1 MTSVLLAS
9 LLSIMVASQNSAR
22 PSRPSF
28 DCSDAKSPD
37 EATICSHDKLAR
49 LDGEIA
55 VAAKGAGGYRTG
67 HDGSNDLDYLK
78 ERRNCGSD
86 AACILDV
93 QAREVSI
100 LNSDRMLIPMPK
112 WIGSYRLSLL
122 RGDRT
127 KFVASLPKAIG
138 ACTRTKIVGITSRSG
153 DPTKLPEKDVNFR
166 MSVEYDDNGF
176 QISFGYV
183 ADLAAS
189 FPGDDVVLCLDAVPQ
204 YCLWNEHVKIFS
216 ATNIRTKGS
225 WIMPDPNAQQICETG
240 AYPHAGYSDR

>member
-9 LLSIMVASQNSAR
+9 LLSIMVPSQNSVR
-22 PSRPSF
+22 PPRPSF

-55 VAAKGAGGYRTG
+55 VAAKGAGGYRRG

-100 LNSDRMLIPMPK
+100 LASDRMLIPMPK
-112 WIGSYRLSLL
+112 WIGSYRQGRAMLGCRGVCSETLPRVSYRCCLLQLSV
-122 RGDRT
+122 T
-127 KFVASLPKAIG
+127 P
-138 ACTRTKIVGITSRSG
+138 
-153 DPTKLPEKDVNFR
+153 
-166 MSVEYDDNGF
+166 
-176 QISFGYV
+176 
-183 ADLAAS
+183 
-189 FPGDDVVLCLDAVPQ
+189 VL
-204 YCLWNEHVKIFS
+204 
-216 ATNIRTKGS
+216 G
-225 WIMPDPNAQQICETG
+225 
-240 AYPHAGYSDR
+240 